1 MACICALMVHRRSIS
16 TLAHMLAL
24 RPEQRTAATCA
35 GRAAGALP
43 HAAAWLR
50 HAHLRAHVRRSLQRQ
65 AAELAAGGAG
75 VAYVPVASPLRSAL
89 RLWPRAGVRPALLV
103 LSRDALMLEAELPG
117 GGREAGAGLEDSRGR
132 RCTPPAL
139 MDAHTRVHKQ
149 QLGMLLTDMAE
160 NGTADE
166 RGSG

>member
-1 MACICALMVHRRSIS
+1 MHVQVHRQSIS
-16 TLAHMLAL
+16 TLAHMLGL
-24 RPEQRTAATCA
+24 RPEQRSAATCA

-65 AAELAAGGAG
+65 AAALAAGGAG
-75 VAYVPVASPLRSAL
+75 LAYVPVASPLRSAL
-89 RLWPRAGVRPALLV
+89 RLWPRAGARPALLV
-103 LSRDALMLEAELPG
+103 LSRDALMLEGVLLPV
-117 GGREAGAGLEDSRGR
+117 GGRDAGAGPEDSRGR

-139 MDAHTRVHKQ
+139 LDAHTRVHKQ

-160 NGTADE
+160 SASADPGGG
-166 RGSG
+166 R